1 MCRAIGRVRTRT
13 TLLLSTRR
21 AITLTITVVGGVPI
35 GTIPDAG
42 RADSLGRVTV
52 LVDPPRWPAHGRL
65 WSHLVSDRSYEEL
78 HEFAAA
84 VGVPERA
91 FDRDHYDI
99 PQERY
104 DDVVAAGAQPVE
116 GKELIRRLIASGLR
130 RPKRHPGAG

>member
-1 MCRAIGRVRTRT
+1 VLFRDGSAA
-13 TLLLSTRR
+13 TLAS
-21 AITLTITVVGGVPI
+21 
-35 GTIPDAG
+35 
-42 RADSLGRVTV
+42 VTV

-78 HEFAAA
+78 HGFAEA
-84 VGVPERA
+84 VGLPGRA

-130 RPKRHPGAG
+130 RPKRHDGAAPA